1 MISYRSTW
9 TNLNNTMDPNDIK
22 VADKDEN
29 STPYKILK
37 MITGEDV
44 LCKIL
49 QEYSDALVVECPMSV
64 TKHQAYDRPDHIIE
78 HTGLQRWI
86 NFTNDIKF
94 VIDKEKILGFANLAP
109 EVAVYY
115 KMISKKAKQEAGLED
130 KLSES
135 DEELMAKI
143 RNNIDRLAAIMEGED
158 TEEVEPI
165 IDLERNKLLH

>member
-1 MISYRSTW
+1 MESKI
-9 TNLNNTMDPNDIK
+9 DI
-22 VADKDEN
+22 ADKDEN
-29 STPYKILK
+29 ETPYKILK
-37 MITGEDV
+37 LLDGSDV

-64 TKHQAYDRPDHIIE
+64 SKHQTYDRPDHIVE

-94 VIDKEKILGFANLAP
+94 VIDKQKILGFANLAP

-115 KMISKKAKQEAGLED
+115 KMISKKAKVEAGIED
-130 KLSES
+130 DVSES

-143 RNNIDRLAAIMEGED
+143 RDNIERLSNIMEGGD
-158 TEEVEPI
+158 LEEVEIPK
-165 IDLERNKLLH
+165 DLEGNKLLH

>member
-1 MISYRSTW
+1 
-9 TNLNNTMDPNDIK
+9 MDK
-22 VADKDEN
+22 LHVADKDKQDN
-29 STPYKILK
+29 TTPYKILK

-64 TKHQAYDRPDHIIE
+64 TKQHTYDKPDHIVE

-109 EVAVYY
+109 EVTVYY
-115 KMISKKAKQEAGLED
+115 KMISKKAKEEVGLE
-130 KLSES
+130 SS
-135 DEELMAKI
+135 MDEGDDELMTKI
-143 RNNIDRLAAIMEGED
+143 KNNIERLAQIMEGD
-158 TEEVEPI
+158 T
-165 IDLERNKLLH
+165 DLEEEIPVDNTGNKILH

>member
-1 MISYRSTW
+1 
-9 TNLNNTMDPNDIK
+9 MDKIDI
-22 VADKDEN
+22 ADKDEN
-29 STPYKILK
+29 SSPYKILK

-64 TKHQAYDRPDHIIE
+64 TKHQSFERPEHIVE

-115 KMISKKAKQEAGLED
+115 KMISKKAKVEAGIED
-130 KLSES
+130 AVSES
-135 DEELMAKI
+135 DQELMDKI
-143 RNNIDRLAAIMEGED
+143 KDNIDRLSNIMEGGD
-158 TEEVEPI
+158 MEEVELP

>member
-1 MISYRSTW
+1 
-9 TNLNNTMDPNDIK
+9 MDKLK

-29 STPYKILK
+29 DSPYKILK
-37 MITGEDV
+37 LIDGSDV

-49 QEYSDALVVECPMSV
+49 QEYSDALVVEAPMSV
-64 TKHQAYDRPDHIIE
+64 TKHQTFDKPDHVIE

-94 VIDKEKILGFANLAP
+94 VIDKQKILGFANLAP

-115 KMISKKAKQEAGLED
+115 KMISRKTKIESGEESE
-130 KLSES
+130 LSES

-143 RNNIDRLAAIMEGED
+143 RDNIDRLSAIMDGD
-158 TEEVEPI
+158 EVPNDEAVA
-165 IDLERNKLLH
+165 IDDKERNKLLH

>member
-1 MISYRSTW
+1 
-9 TNLNNTMDPNDIK
+9 MDK
-22 VADKDEN
+22 LHVADIDKQDN
-29 STPYKILK
+29 TTPYKILK

-64 TKHQAYDRPDHIIE
+64 TKQHTYDKPDHIVE

-109 EVAVYY
+109 EVTVYY
-115 KMISKKAKQEAGLED
+115 KMISKKAKEEVGLESSMD
-130 KLSES
+130 EG
-135 DEELMAKI
+135 DEELMTKI
-143 RNNIDRLAAIMEGED
+143 KNNIERLAQIMEGD
-158 TEEVEPI
+158 T
-165 IDLERNKLLH
+165 DLEEEIPVDNTGNKILH